1 MRLEMKSFRIAVL
14 AAMTVAACQATETAS
29 PAAPSIPW
37 KMPSYT
43 LVARDMDLR
52 MALDTFAV
60 AQGLSVVM
68 SDLVS
73 GRFSGDFKEVP
84 PGDFLDRI
92 ATTHNLMWYYDGA
105 ALYVYGASEIAT
117 MLMDLKYMK
126 AGEVRQMLAELGV
139 EDRRFPLKTTSND
152 ELVMVAGP
160 PRYVA
165 LVAEMI
171 AKADNLREKRTFNEI
186 EARIFPLV
194 YTWADDVSFTANSP
208 ESSLQLR
215 GVARILEEIMSNGT
229 REGVREAALTN
240 EMSRLETTK
249 MSEYRPVIRPDNRL
263 NAVIVRDVVS
273 RMPMYEKLIRQLDVP
288 QKLVEIDVT
297 VVELSKKDA
306 LDWQLSLAYS
316 TAFGHSD
323 IGAGQNAANLF
334 SPQNIGGKGLA
345 GALTHIHS
353 AYALASSI
361 TALREKGKARSIS
374 RTSLL
379 TVNNLAAEM
388 SDSQSYHAKV
398 VGTEVASLEE
408 VSAGTRLQIKPRILP
423 SAATNVPDQVWLSLE
438 LDDGG
443 FESITVDAMPMKR
456 SSTLTTQTAVFVDE
470 SIMLA
475 GYLRDIDEDAGWG
488 IPYLRDIPWIG
499 WLFGG
504 KSTRKETVQRIFVI
518 TPHVV
523 DIDADMVARIQAT
536 RLRDVT
542 EAEQI
547 QDDAEASDEERERR
561 DLERKDNRER
571 REEKQE
577 DYLKR
582 RKAEIEHGKKMRQF
596 DRKREKS
603 RLENDIRDWK
613 EQAKAERAKLD
624 AEEKLEEEKRKSKE
638 P

>member
-1 MRLEMKSFRIAVL
+1 ML
-14 AAMTVAACQATETAS
+14 AAMTAAAGLVTAAEA

-37 KMPSYT
+37 KMPTYT

-117 MLMDLKYMK
+117 MLVDLKYMK

-171 AKADNLREKRTFNEI
+171 AKADSLREKRTFNEI

-194 YTWADDVSFTANSP
+194 YTWADDVSFSANSP

-240 EMSRLETTK
+240 ELSRLEATK

-297 VVELSKKDA
+297 VVDVSMKD
-306 LDWQLSLAYS
+306 
-316 TAFGHSD
+316 
-323 IGAGQNAANLF
+323 
-334 SPQNIGGKGLA
+334 
-345 GALTHIHS
+345 
-353 AYALASSI
+353 
-361 TALREKGKARSIS
+361 
-374 RTSLL
+374 
-379 TVNNLAAEM
+379 
-388 SDSQSYHAKV
+388 
-398 VGTEVASLEE
+398 
-408 VSAGTRLQIKPRILP
+408 
-423 SAATNVPDQVWLSLE
+423 
-438 LDDGG
+438 
-443 FESITVDAMPMKR
+443 
-456 SSTLTTQTAVFVDE
+456 
-470 SIMLA
+470 
-475 GYLRDIDEDAGWG
+475 
-488 IPYLRDIPWIG
+488 
-499 WLFGG
+499 
-504 KSTRKETVQRIFVI
+504 
-518 TPHVV
+518 
-523 DIDADMVARIQAT
+523 
-536 RLRDVT
+536 
-542 EAEQI
+542 
-547 QDDAEASDEERERR
+547 
-561 DLERKDNRER
+561 
-571 REEKQE
+571 
-577 DYLKR
+577 
-582 RKAEIEHGKKMRQF
+582 
-596 DRKREKS
+596 
-603 RLENDIRDWK
+603 
-613 EQAKAERAKLD
+613 
-624 AEEKLEEEKRKSKE
+624 
-638 P
+638 

>member
-1 MRLEMKSFRIAVL
+1 ML
-14 AAMTVAACQATETAS
+14 AAMTAAAGLVTAAEA

-37 KMPSYT
+37 KMPTYT

-68 SDLVS
+68 SDSVA
-73 GRFSGDFKEVP
+73 GRFSGDFKDVP
-84 PGDFLDRI
+84 PSDFLDRI

-117 MLMDLKYMK
+117 MLVDLKYMK

-171 AKADNLREKRTFNEI
+171 AKADSLREKRTFNEI

-194 YTWADDVSFTANSP
+194 YTWADDVSFSANSP

-215 GVARILEEIMSNGT
+215 GVARILEEIMSNGS

-240 EMSRLETTK
+240 ELSRLEATK

-306 LDWQLSLAYS
+306 LDWQLSLAFN
-316 TAFGHSD
+316 TRHGHSD
-323 IGAGQNAANLF
+323 FGAGQNAANIF

-456 SSTLTTQTAVFVDE
+456 SSTLTTQTAMFVDE

-475 GYLRDIDEDAGWG
+475 GYLRDIEEDAGWG

-499 WLFGG
+499 WIFGG
-504 KSTRKETVQRIFVI
+504 KSTRKETVQRMFVI

-523 DIDADMVARIQAT
+523 DIDQETLARLQAT

-542 EAEQI
+542 EAEQM

>member
-1 MRLEMKSFRIAVL
+1 MMKPFRAAVL
-14 AAMTVAACQATETAS
+14 VAMLATAGLVSADGVST
-29 PAAPSIPW
+29 APSIPW

-52 MALDTFAV
+52 VALDTFAV
-60 AQGLSVVM
+60 AEGLSVVM
-68 SDLVS
+68 SESVA
-73 GRFSGDFKEVP
+73 GHFSGDFKNVP
-84 PGDFLDRI
+84 PDEFLDRI
-92 ATTHNLMWYYDGA
+92 ATTHNLIWYYDGA
-105 ALYVYGASEIAT
+105 ALYIYGAGEIST
-117 MLMDLKYMK
+117 ILVDLKYMK

-165 LVAEMI
+165 LVSEMV
-171 AKADNLREKRTFNEI
+171 AKADSLREKRTFNEV
-186 EARIFPLV
+186 EARIFPLK

-215 GVARILEEIMSNGT
+215 GVARMLEEIMSTGSKD
-229 REGVREAALTN
+229 GVREASLTN
-240 EMSRLETTK
+240 ELSRIETSMMST
-249 MSEYRPVIRPDNRL
+249 YHPVIRPDNRL

-297 VVELSKKDA
+297 VIELSKKDA
-306 LDWQLSLAYS
+306 LDWQLSLTYS
-316 TAFGHSD
+316 TQQGHSD
-323 IGAGQNAANLF
+323 IGVGQNAANLF
-334 SPQNIGGKGLA
+334 GPANLAGKGFA
-345 GALTHIHS
+345 GSLTHIRS

-398 VGTEVASLEE
+398 VGTEVATLEE
-408 VSAGTRLQIKPRILP
+408 VSAGTKLQIKPRILP
-423 SAATNVPDQVWLSLE
+423 SVVTNVPDQVWLALE

-443 FESITVDAMPMKR
+443 FESITVDAMPMTR
-456 SSTLTTQTAVFVDE
+456 SSTLTTQTSVFVDE
-470 SIMLA
+470 SILLA
-475 GYLRDIDEDAGWG
+475 GYLRDIEEDAGWG

-499 WLFGG
+499 WIFGG
-504 KSTRKETVQRIFVI
+504 KSTRRETVQRMFVL

-523 DIDADMVARIQAT
+523 DLDQETLVRLQAT
-536 RLRDVT
+536 QLRDVT
-542 EAEQI
+542 EAVQME
-547 QDDAEASDEERERR
+547 DDAEASDEDRERR
-561 DLERKDNRER
+561 DLERKDNSER
-571 REEKQE
+571 RKEKQE
-577 DYLKR
+577 DHLSR
-582 RKAEIEHGKKMRQF
+582 RKAEIEHVKEMRQF
-596 DRKREKS
+596 DRKREKI
-603 RLENDIRDWK
+603 RLENDISDWK
-613 EQAKAERAKLD
+613 EQARAERARLE
-624 AEEKLEEEKRKSKE
+624 AEERLEEERRKSGT